1 MTIQAIE
8 SAQHDAFDD
17 HDATDPGLGSAAV
30 TEAES
35 IDPAGYLRGYHLTA
49 GLRGLTEATK
59 GASYVLTRALR
70 QSATPHR
77 NVVDAQRWW
86 RHVLGR
92 RRPRW
97 HNEHT
102 IVFETPIARLR
113 DFSQGSTDDVVP
125 TLVLPPQAG
134 HDSCIVDFQPRQSQ
148 MMTIREAGLTRA
160 FTLDW
165 VGATSATSHST
176 IEDYVAVVDR
186 AVEHCR
192 SATGRHAVNL
202 VGDCQGGWL
211 ATIYAAL
218 HPEKVNTLTLAGAPI
233 DFHAGETP
241 IGASSRVLTQRFGQ
255 LPYRAMVAAGRGNMP
270 GSFVLGGFIA
280 IRPDAEISKHVDL
293 LRHLDDQDAVA
304 RYEAFEDWFKHT
316 QDVPGTFY
324 LWLVEHLFAGNE
336 LVNGELEVGGRR
348 VDMRAIN
355 CPLFLLG
362 GATDHITPPIQVFAA
377 ADHVSTPADRVTRR
391 TAPGGHLGL
400 FMGNQALRHEWP
412 PLMSAVA
419 ELSRPVAH
427 AGGSDRS

>member
-1 MTIQAIE
+1 MTAPADE
-8 SAQHDAFDD
+8 HVE
-17 HDATDPGLGSAAV
+17 TDQPLDRDPTAV
-30 TEAES
+30 QTEAPS
-35 IDPAGYLRGYHLTA
+35 PDPAAYLRGYHATA
-49 GLRGLTEATK
+49 AVRGAAEMTK
-59 GASYVLTRALR
+59 GAGYVLRRALE
-70 QSATPHR
+70 QSVTPGR
-77 NVVDAQRWW
+77 NTRDAQRWW
-86 RHVLGR
+86 RHVFTR
-92 RRPRW
+92 RRPQW
-97 HNEHT
+97 HNEHE

-148 MMTIREAGLTRA
+148 MMVIREAGLTRA

-165 VGATSATSHST
+165 VGATKATSGTT
-176 IEDYVAVVDR
+176 ISDYIAVVDR
-186 AVEHCR
+186 AVEHC
-192 SATGRHAVNL
+192 GGEVNL

-211 ATIYAAL
+211 ATIYAAI

-241 IGASSRVLTQRFGQ
+241 IGASSRVMTQRFGQ
-255 LPYRAMVAAGRGNMP
+255 LPYRAMVAAGGGNMP

-280 IRPDAEISKHVDL
+280 IRPEAEIAKHVDL
-293 LRHLDDQDAVA
+293 LRNLDDPEAIA

-336 LVNGELEVGGRR
+336 LINGELEVDGRR
-348 VDMRAIN
+348 VDMRAIR

-362 GATDHITPPIQVFAA
+362 GATDHITPPVQVFAA
-377 ADHVSTPADRVTRR
+377 ADHVSTPADQVTRR

-412 PLMSAVA
+412 PLMTAVA
-419 ELSRPVAH
+419 EHSRR
-427 AGGSDRS
+427 G

>member
-1 MTIQAIE
+1 MTAPTDVPVDE
-8 SAQHDAFDD
+8 TLDADPTVVQTELP
-17 HDATDPGLGSAAV
+17 ATDPAA
-30 TEAES
+30 
-35 IDPAGYLRGYHLTA
+35 YLRGYHATA
-49 GLRGLTEATK
+49 AVRGVTEMTK
-59 GASYVLTRALR
+59 GAGYVLGRALR
-70 QSATPHR
+70 QTTTPGR
-77 NVVDAQRWW
+77 NTRDARRWW
-86 RHVLGR
+86 GHVLNR
-92 RRPRW
+92 RRPQW
-97 HNEHT
+97 HNEHE

-148 MMTIREAGLTRA
+148 MMVIREAGLTRA

-165 VGATSATSHST
+165 VGATRATAGST

-192 SATGRHAVNL
+192 ATSGHDVVNL

-211 ATIYAAL
+211 ATIYAGL
-218 HPEKVNTLTLAGAPI
+218 YPEKVNTLTLAGAPI

-241 IGASSRVLTQRFGQ
+241 IGASSRVMTQRFGQ
-255 LPYRAMVAAGRGNMP
+255 LPYRAMVAAGGGVMP
-270 GSFVLGGFIA
+270 GAFVLGGFIA
-280 IRPDAEISKHVDL
+280 IRPDAEIAKHVDL
-293 LRHLDDQDAVA
+293 LRNLDDPAAIA

-336 LVNGELEVGGRR
+336 LVAGTLEVGGRR
-348 VDMRAIN
+348 VDMRSIS

-362 GATDHITPPIQVFAA
+362 GATDHITPPVQVFAA
-377 ADHVSTPADRVTRR
+377 ADHVSTPADQVTRR

-412 PLMSAVA
+412 PLMAAVA
-419 ELSRPVAH
+419 EHSRR
-427 AGGSDRS
+427 D

>member
-1 MTIQAIE
+1 MTAPTDEHAADTPADTTAGDPIA
-8 SAQHDAFDD
+8 AQ
-17 HDATDPGLGSAAV
+17 
-30 TEAES
+30 TEAPS
-35 IDPAGYLRGYHLTA
+35 PDPAAYLRGYHATA
-49 GLRGLTEATK
+49 AVRGAAELTK
-59 GASYVLTRALR
+59 GAGYVLRRALE
-70 QSATPHR
+70 QSASPGR
-77 NVVDAQRWW
+77 NTRDAQRWW
-86 RHVLGR
+86 RHVLTR
-92 RRPRW
+92 RRPQW
-97 HNEHT
+97 HNDHE

-113 DFSQGSTDDVVP
+113 DFSGPSPTHPDTDDVVP

-148 MMTIREAGLTRA
+148 MMVIREAGLTRA

-165 VGATSATSHST
+165 VGATRATSGTT
-176 IEDYVAVVDR
+176 ISDYIAVVDR
-186 AVEHCR
+186 AVEHC
-192 SATGRHAVNL
+192 GGHVNL

-211 ATIYAAL
+211 ATIYAAI

-241 IGASSRVLTQRFGQ
+241 IGASSRVMTQRFGQ
-255 LPYRAMVAAGRGNMP
+255 LPYRAMVAAGGGNMP

-280 IRPDAEISKHVDL
+280 IRPEAEIAKHVDL
-293 LRHLDDQDAVA
+293 LRNLDDAGAIA

-336 LVNGELEVGGRR
+336 LISGELEVDGKR
-348 VDMRAIN
+348 VDMRNIA

-362 GATDHITPPIQVFAA
+362 GATDHITPPVQVFAA
-377 ADHVSTPADRVTRR
+377 ADHVSTPADQVTRR

-412 PLMSAVA
+412 PLMAAVA
-419 ELSRPVAH
+419 EHSRSTGAR
-427 AGGSDRS
+427 RSA